1 MLPAPSMRRGG
12 ERMRRGSASH
22 SGTSEEAAWLGE
34 LQRRADGKLVEVDEA
49 PHQACQTR
57 GHIVDEGTRRCC
69 QHRACVDGDQHK
81 LYAMSKGPA
90 EEDSTT
96 GAASIGVGYKVPM
109 SPATL
114 RVDEVVGK
122 DDGDADDEQV
132 LDEDEDAIGDGG
144 GSL

>member
-1 MLPAPSMRRGG
+1 MGG

-34 LQRRADGKLVEVDEA
+34 LQRRDDGKLVDVDEA

-69 QHRACVDGDQHK
+69 QHRACVDGDQYK

-96 GAASIGVGYKVPM
+96 GAASIGVG
-109 SPATL
+109 
-114 RVDEVVGK
+114 
-122 DDGDADDEQV
+122 
-132 LDEDEDAIGDGG
+132 
-144 GSL
+144 